1 MAGEEERES
10 VTISRFP
17 FEPHIAKLDPPVQY
31 VIRNL
36 WNAVADVQGAVPIL
50 KSQINSNT
58 TAVTASTNTVT
69 TVNQTVNTSAF
80 LGLGLVNSQAGN
92 TAYTTQATDN
102 GSLLTFNDAS
112 PVAVTLNSGI
122 TTPYYFF
129 ATNFG
134 AGTATLSPTTGT
146 INGSASFALP
156 QNYTAIVSFDG
167 TNWET
172 SALLVLPQS
181 LAAVTSEWI
190 NSYNAATGVFTATQP
205 AASDLSNGT
214 TGTGAVVL
222 ASAIPTTLPPD
233 GSAGG
238 SLAGSYPDPTLAA
251 TAVAPGSYTLASLTV
266 GADGR
271 LTAAS
276 NGPTGLSV
284 TITTAALTPTGTQG
298 SMVFSGGILVSQVQ
312 AT

>member
-1 MAGEEERES
+1 MAGKAERDKMN
-10 VTISRFP
+10 VSRFP
-17 FEPHIAKLDPPVQY
+17 FEPHISNLEPQVQY
-31 VIRNL
+31 VIKNL
-36 WNAVADVQGAVPIL
+36 WNAIADVQGAVPIL

-58 TAVTASTNTVT
+58 KGVAASANTVT
-69 TVNQTVNTSAF
+69 TINQTVNTSAF
-80 LGLGLVNSQAGN
+80 LGLGLVNNEAGN

-102 GSLLTFNDAS
+102 GSLLIFNNAS

-122 TTPYYFF
+122 VTPYYFF

-156 QNYTAIVSFDG
+156 QNYTALISFDG

-172 SALLVLPQS
+172 SALLVLP
-181 LAAVTSEWI
+181 LNTPAVLHEVLTAY
-190 NSYNAATGVFTATQP
+190 NSATGIFTQAEL

-222 ASAIPTTLPPD
+222 ASAIPTTLPPN

-251 TAVAPGSYTLASLTV
+251 TAVAAGSYTLAGFTV

-284 TITTAALTPTGTQG
+284 TITTAALTIGGTQG
-298 SMVFSGGILVSQVQ
+298 SMTFLNGILVNSVQ
-312 AT
+312 ST

>member
-1 MAGEEERES
+1 VNDETG
-10 VTISRFP
+10 
-17 FEPHIAKLDPPVQY
+17 
-31 VIRNL
+31 
-36 WNAVADVQGAVPIL
+36 
-50 KSQINSNT
+50 NT
-58 TAVTASTNTVT
+58 T
-69 TVNQTVNTSAF
+69 
-80 LGLGLVNSQAGN
+80 
-92 TAYTTQATDN
+92 YTTQSTDN
-102 GSLLTFNDAS
+102 GSLLIFNDAS

-122 TTPYYFF
+122 VTPYYFF

-156 QNYTAIVSFDG
+156 QNYTALISFDG

-172 SALLVLPQS
+172 SALLVLP
-181 LAAVTSEWI
+181 LNTPAALHEVLTAYDS
-190 NSYNAATGVFTATQP
+190 ATGIFTQAELD
-205 AASDLSNGT
+205 ASDLSNGT

-251 TAVAPGSYTLASLTV
+251 TAVAAGSYTLAGFTV
-266 GADGR
+266 GDDGR

-298 SMVFSGGILVSQVQ
+298 SMVFSGGIIVSQVQ